1 MRTTTAQQIE
11 LNFNRG
17 TQESCRSARLEKRR
31 RRAQWW
37 FQQMRMAVDKAIDWK
52 PAPPARPEQIYMPL
66 K

>member
-1 MRTTTAQQIE
+1 M
-11 LNFNRG
+11 NFNRG
-17 TQESCRSARLEKRR
+17 SHDSCRSARLEKRR